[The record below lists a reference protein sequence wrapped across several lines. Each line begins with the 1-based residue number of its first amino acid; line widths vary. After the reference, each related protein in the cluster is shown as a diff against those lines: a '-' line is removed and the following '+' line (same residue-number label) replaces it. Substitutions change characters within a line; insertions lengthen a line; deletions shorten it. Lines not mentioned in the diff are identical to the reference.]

1 MVDVKKRVFLIT
13 GADFFYRK
21 RVLDS
26 IKLRVVGDKYSP
38 FNTIVIYSK
47 DVEENKLKETL
58 LNLPLIDNR
67 VFIFKEADKLNKQ
80 LKDFLFNN
88 LDKLVSNNYL
98 IFEIEVDYFYLKD
111 YLTKDNFFGYLLR
124 NAQLIKTGS
133 FEENFSISRFMR
145 MLKINNLEG
154 AFYTIEKIFE
164 DNKNSEVLGMQIL
177 GAICREFSYIND
189 PWEKEKFFNVI
200 WETER
205 ALKEGRIEPLLA
217 LERLIIKILK
227 IKG

>member
-1 MVDVKKRVFLIT
+1 MVDVKRRVFLVT
-13 GADFFYRK
+13 GSDFLSRK
-21 RVLDS
+21 RVLDN
-26 IKLRVVGDKYSP
+26 IKLRVLGDKYSP
-38 FNTIVIYSK
+38 LNTSIIYSK

-58 LNLPLIDNR
+58 LNFPLIDNR

-98 IFEIEVDYFYLKD
+98 IFEIESDYFYLKD
-111 YLTKDNFFGYLLR
+111 YLPKDNFFGYLLR
-124 NAQLIKTGS
+124 RAQVIKTGS

-145 MLKINNLEG
+145 MLRINNLDG

-177 GAICREFSYIND
+177 GAICKEFSYID
-189 PWEKEKFFNVI
+189 DHLGKEKVFNVI

-227 IKG
+227 N